1 MEKGLSRKVEDYI
14 EQGIF
19 GPKEIKPG
27 ERKEFLGTL
36 RERVII
42 VLTKSQV
49 FEKDLYPEI
58 AVKMKQYPEA
68 NLLLNGQMDY
78 QHLGKYI
85 KLSNQNSIPYKIV
98 LNKDYNSKLGLV
110 LAEKNAI
117 DIENIHIEKIKKIP
131 QIIQKNSVKAS
142 IKRLVKK
149 VFKK

>member
-1 MEKGLSRKVEDYI
+1 MSRKVEDYL

-36 RERVII
+36 RERVIL

-49 FEKDLYPEI
+49 FEKDIYPEI
-58 AVKMKQYPEA
+58 EDKMKQYSQA
-68 NLLLNGQMDY
+68 SLFLNGQMDY
-78 QHLGKYI
+78 QYLGKYI
-85 KLSNQNSIPYKIV
+85 KLSNKYSIPYKIV

-117 DIENIHIEKIKKIP
+117 DKENIYIEKKKKIP
-131 QIIQKNSVKAS
+131 HSIKKKSVKAS
-142 IKRLVKK
+142 FKSLVKK
-149 VFKK
+149 VFKKH

>member
-1 MEKGLSRKVEDYI
+1 MSRKVEDYL

-49 FEKDLYPEI
+49 FEKDIYPEI
-58 AVKMKQYPEA
+58 QDKMKQYPQA
-68 NLLLNGQMDY
+68 SLLLNGQMDY
-78 QHLGKYI
+78 QYLGKYI
-85 KLSNQNSIPYKIV
+85 KLSNEYSIPYKIV
-98 LNKDYNSKLGLV
+98 LNKDDHSKLGLV

-117 DIENIHIEKIKKIP
+117 DKENIYIEEKKKKPQTIK
-131 QIIQKNSVKAS
+131 KNSVKAS
-142 IKRLVKK
+142 FFKSLVKK
-149 VFKK
+149 VFRKE

>member
-1 MEKGLSRKVEDYI
+1 MEKGLSRKVEDYL

-58 AVKMKQYPEA
+58 EGKMKLYPEA
-68 NLLLNGQMDY
+68 SLLLNGQMDY
-78 QHLGKYI
+78 QYLGKYI
-85 KLSNQNSIPYKIV
+85 KLSNQNGIPYKIV